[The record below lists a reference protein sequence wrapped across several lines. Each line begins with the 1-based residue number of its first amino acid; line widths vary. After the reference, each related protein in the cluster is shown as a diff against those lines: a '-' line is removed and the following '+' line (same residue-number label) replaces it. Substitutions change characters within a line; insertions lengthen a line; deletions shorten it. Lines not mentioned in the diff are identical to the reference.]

1 MTTVANMYS
10 TEHAIAFMNGTGEDD
25 KQRNCGDYWF
35 FNVNEWESCHD
46 HVQWA
51 FPSDI
56 PSDFNSNAPVVNMR
70 EYVAGLRGE
79 GRRNQSDLIKHYLIS
94 IGLADGYCCDNIEL
108 RDTKAFERLRFLLT
122 PNNHNYR
129 RLTRLL
135 NLLFYFDSEWGDEL
149 IDKLVWLAAF
159 ANAVRPGCVSDET
172 VLYWRIANAGK
183 LNKHVA

>member
-1 MTTVANMYS
+1 MTTVANKYS
-10 TEHAIAFMNGTGEDD
+10 TEHAVAFTNGEGMDANG
-25 KQRNCGDYWF
+25 RNFEHYWYF
-35 FNVNEWESCHD
+35 DAYEWEECHD

-56 PSDFNSNAPVVNMR
+56 PSDFNSNAPVVNMQ
-70 EYVAGLRGE
+70 EYISGLTNDGRVNLGE
-79 GRRNQSDLIKHYLIS
+79 LINHYLIS
-94 IGLADGYCCDNIEL
+94 IGLAPNYTSNNVRFHTI
-108 RDTKAFERLRFLLT
+108 KAFERLHFLLT

-135 NLLFYFDSEWGDEL
+135 NLLFYFDSEWGDKL
-149 IDKLVWLAAF
+149 LDKLVWLAAF

-183 LNKHVA
+183 LKKHV